1 MAAGTLSDF
10 VIDQEQFFGGL
21 VETAT
26 QNADVFNEA
35 SRMAIRLVTRAHLGE
50 YEKESFFQRSG
61 SRVSRRDPSAT
72 TAVNDGKLTQEELI
86 RVKLNRRLGPDSQ
99 TRDAFR
105 KIGMDPAEIS
115 AILGEQ
121 YGPDVMLEMV
131 NSALRSARAALE
143 GQSDNLYDATDGTIQ
158 TPDLT
163 NGLRQFGDKAQE
175 IGVWV
180 AHSKVAFDLLEDQ
193 QTNLQEIAGFTVIEG
208 NTATLGRPM
217 ILSDSDA
224 LITVD
229 GVTTGTDEYH
239 TLGLVSGG
247 VEVLESEEREVVSD
261 LVTGEENI
269 RVRIQGEYA
278 FSVGVRG
285 FKWDTTNGGTN
296 PTDSALGTSTNWDK
310 VVEDKKSLAGVII
323 NSQ

>member
-1 MAAGTLSDF
+1 MPAGTLSDF
-10 VIDQEQFFGGL
+10 VIDQEQFFGGM

-26 QNADVFNEA
+26 QNANVFNEA
-35 SRMAIRLVTRAHLGE
+35 SRGAIRMVTRAHLGE
-50 YEKESFFQRSG
+50 YEQESFFQRSG

-72 TAVNDGKLTQEELI
+72 TAVADGKLTQDEFI
-86 RVKLNRRLGPDSQ
+86 RVKLNKRLGPVSQ

-121 YGPDVMLEMV
+121 FGPDVMVDMV
-131 NSALRSARAALE
+131 NAALRACRAAMGGE
-143 GQSDNLYDATDGTIQ
+143 SANKHDATDGTVQ
-158 TPDLT
+158 TADLT
-163 NGLRQFGDKAQE
+163 GGLRQFGDKAQE
-175 IGVWV
+175 IAVWV

-193 QTNLQEIAGFTVIEG
+193 QANLKEIAGFTVIEG

-229 GVTTGTDEYH
+229 GVSTGVDAYH
-239 TLGLVSGG
+239 TLGLVAGG

-278 FSVGVRG
+278 YSVGIRG
-285 FKWDTTNGGTN
+285 FKWDTTNGGAN
-296 PTDSALGTSTNWDK
+296 PTDAALGTSTNWDK
-310 VVEDKKSLAGVII
+310 IAEDKKSLAGVII
-323 NSQ
+323 DSQ